1 MADLKISQLP
11 ALAGGAVA
19 ANDELPIVDTS
30 ASETKKV
37 TADGLVGAGIKL
49 LPAGSIDFSKI
60 DNSTVTV
67 PDGSITAVKLAA
79 DAVTTAK
86 VADGAITDAK
96 ITGPVSVSKLGNQ
109 AANVVLAGPATG
121 GASVPTFRAIVPAD
135 LPKGTTTA
143 VGAVSI
149 APAGG
154 LAVDGNGVVSL
165 GTIGAG
171 GTNPVVT
178 YDATGRVT
186 AGRALSAADLPLAT
200 SSAVGAVKPGAG
212 LTVDGTGS
220 LSVGLTAALLPVATS
235 SVAGAVKPGAD
246 LAVAA
251 DGTLTIANSVTAGT
265 SVKVTYDANGLITAG
280 ASLAAADIP
289 DLDAS
294 KIVSGAL
301 DGSHI
306 ASRSIT
312 QAKLADYSIA
322 YIQETQPSSTSG
334 DHPIGELWFQES
346 TAKLS
351 MWNGNSWMPVG
362 QGALSGQNLR
372 FCGTFDASTG
382 LVASITTFGTSDGF
396 TTGVAIPGADNKH
409 TGAYFVCATPGN
421 GTSVATG
428 VTFDAGDWI
437 LCISGA
443 TGWQRIDTLNGAA
456 GGGGG
461 ASTLDALIDVTVTT
475 PAAGDVLTYS
485 GGNWVNRQA
494 NLDPGTYS

>member
-1 MADLKISQLP
+1 MADLKISQLT
-11 ALAGGAVA
+11 ALDGTLVA
-19 ANDELPIVDTS
+19 ANDELPIVDSS

-37 TADGLVGAGIKL
+37 TPEGLVSAGIRL

-60 DNSTVTV
+60 NGATIAI
-67 PDGSITAVKLAA
+67 PDGS
-79 DAVTTAK
+79 VTTAK
-86 VADGAITDAK
+86 VVNGAITDAK
-96 ITGPVSVSKLGNQ
+96 ITGPISVGKLGNQ
-109 AANVVLAGPATG
+109 AVNVVLAGPATG
-121 GASVPTFRAIVPAD
+121 GAAAPTFRAIVPAD

-143 VGAVSI
+143 VGAVSV

-154 LAVDGNGVVSL
+154 LAVDSNGAVSL

-171 GTNPVVT
+171 GTSPVVT

-186 AGRALSAADLPLAT
+186 AGRALAAADLPLAT

-212 LTVDGTGS
+212 LAVDGTGS
-220 LSVGLTAALLPVATS
+220 LSVGLTAALLPIATS
-235 SVAGAVKPGAD
+235 TAVGGMKPSAD
-246 LAVAA
+246 FAVAS
-251 DGTLTIANSVTAGT
+251 DGTLSIANSVTAGT
-265 SVKVTYDANGLITAG
+265 SAKVTYDANGLITAG
-280 ASLAAADIP
+280 GSLVAADIP
-289 DLDAS
+289 GLDAS
-294 KIVSGAL
+294 KIVSGTL
-301 DGSHI
+301 NGSHI
-306 ASRSIT
+306 ANRSIT
-312 QAKLADYSIA
+312 QAKLADYSLS
-322 YIQETQPSSTSG
+322 YIQEAQPSSAAG

-396 TTGVAIPGADNKH
+396 TTGVAIPSADNKH

-443 TGWQRIDTLNGAA
+443 TGWQRIDTLNGAT

-461 ASTLDALIDVTVTT
+461 AATLDALTDVTVTT